1 MTKGWKANPVN
12 YDHVLARAKYAWSFG
27 APEIVDLFSG
37 PNVHGQHYSA
47 EMIDF
52 AASNTDILTLHTH
65 WLCRGCKVV
74 GPMVF

>member
-52 AASNTDILTLHTH
+52 AASKL
-65 WLCRGCKVV
+65 
-74 GPMVF
+74 F